1 MGRVLTINRIIKPF
15 NKKIYI
21 EGDKSLSIRWVL
33 LSSLSKNKSISYNLL
48 KSDDVLS
55 ALSCIKKL
63 GSRVIIKNN
72 KCEIIGSGLKY
83 KINKNLILNAGNSG
97 TLGRLILGLLV
108 NADKKFKLIGD
119 KSLSKRDFGR
129 VIKPLKKFGA
139 SFTSNN
145 NRLPIVMKGVQKPW
159 PINFNEQKGS
169 AQCKTSVMFAAL
181 KSEGTTKIKAK
192 KSRDHTEILLKHL
205 KIPINI
211 KKTKNFDYISIR
223 GVKKINSLK
232 YRIPGD
238 MSSSAFFIVLTILSK
253 KSKILIKNVNINPS
267 RIGVIN
273 ILKKMG
279 ANIKLINSRKYQ
291 GEMIADVFAESSEN
305 LKGVTCPK
313 NLNSSAIDEFLLIFL
328 IAARSKGVSS
338 FKDISELN
346 EKESERLNWGSKIL
360 SLMGIKNKK
369 TKDSIKIY
377 GNPKLQIKKTIHIK
391 NFLKDHRVFMMSV
404 IAALT
409 FGGKWQINDP
419 DSINTSF
426 PSFLKTLKFVEQN
439 KYQKSR

>member
-1 MGRVLTINRIIKPF
+1 MRKVLTINRIIKPF

-33 LSSLSKNKSISYNLL
+33 LSSLSRNKSISYNLL
-48 KSDDVLS
+48 KSDDVMS
-55 ALSCIKKL
+55 AISCIKKL
-63 GSRVIIKNN
+63 GSRVKVKDN
-72 KCEIIGSGLKY
+72 KCEIIGSGLNY
-83 KINKNLILNAGNSG
+83 KIKKNLILDAGNSG

-108 NADKKFKLIGD
+108 NADKKFKLVGD

-129 VIKPLKKFGA
+129 VTKPLKKFGA
-139 SFTSNN
+139 SFKLNK
-145 NRLPIVMKGVQKPW
+145 NRLPLMMKGVQKPK
-159 PINFNEQKGS
+159 PINFYEKKGS
-169 AQCKTSVMFAAL
+169 AQSKTSVIFAAL
-181 KSEGTTKIKAK
+181 KSEGTTRIKAK

-211 KKTKNFDYISIR
+211 KKTKNLDYISIK

-253 KSKILIKNVNINPS
+253 RSQILIKNVNVNPS

-279 ANIKLINSRKYQ
+279 ANIKFINTRKYR
-291 GEMIADVFAESSEN
+291 GEMIADVFAKSSEN
-305 LKGVTCPK
+305 LKGVTCPR

-328 IAARSKGVSS
+328 IAARSQGVSR
-338 FKDISELN
+338 FNDISELN
-346 EKESERLNWGSKIL
+346 QKESERLNWGSKIL

-377 GNPKLQIKKTIHIK
+377 GNPKLQIQKTIHIK

-409 FGGKWQINDP
+409 FGGKWKINDP
-419 DSINTSF
+419 DSIKTSF
-426 PSFLKTLKFVEQN
+426 PSFLKTLKFIEQK
-439 KYQKSR
+439 KY